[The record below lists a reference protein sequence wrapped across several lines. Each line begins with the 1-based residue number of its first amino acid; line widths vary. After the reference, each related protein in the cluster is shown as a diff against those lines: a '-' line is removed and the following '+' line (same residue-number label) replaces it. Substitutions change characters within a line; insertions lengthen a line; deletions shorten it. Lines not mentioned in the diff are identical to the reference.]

1 MSSGKLGTH
10 KAIASGTYNVYEVP
24 ADTYAKVVISVV
36 GEISGSSKVKLFISP
51 TNTPTDT
58 HTIQIENLTTINNGF
73 DRTAIVL
80 PAGSWVSYYTS
91 TSGITVTVT
100 GVEYPTNSLEISNPS
115 LITTNGEFVLYTT
128 PVDTVACVNVGISG
142 VSTTTNDSAST
153 KMYLSTTNA
162 SGGSLLVNNAV
173 GGFNTGYEKTGLRLS
188 AGEKIIVVVNNL
200 TGQLATRVQGF
211 EGAE

>member
-1 MSSGKLGTH
+1 MSSGKLGSH
-10 KAIASGTYNVYEVP
+10 KAVSSGTYNVYEVP
-24 ADTYAKVVISVV
+24 ADTYTKAVITVV
-36 GEISGSSKVKLFISP
+36 GEISGSAKIKLFVSP
-51 TNTPTDT
+51 TNSPTDV

-73 DRTAIVL
+73 DRTAVIL

-91 TSGITVTVT
+91 ASGITVTVT
-100 GVEYPTNSLEISNPS
+100 GVEYPTNSVEISNPS
-115 LITTNGEFVLYTT
+115 LITASGEYVLYTT
-128 PVDTVACVNVGISG
+128 PADTIACVNVGVSG

-162 SGGSLLVNNAV
+162 SGGSLLVNNDV

-188 AGEKIIVVVNNL
+188 SGEKVILVVSNL

-211 EGAE
+211 EGDE